1 MCSKRV
7 YILAGLS
14 IHEMSEKGLVIVYTG
29 DGKGKTTAAL
39 GLAFRAAGRGFRT
52 AFLQFVKGSW
62 KSGEVFAAERF
73 GGLIEVRQL
82 GIGFVTWRPKRPFQE
97 HLEAARRGW
106 EEAKRVI
113 YSGGYDIVV
122 LDEINNATR
131 FNLIGVDEVL
141 EVVRSKP
148 ERLHLVLTGRGADQ
162 RVIEAADL
170 VTEMRNIKHPF
181 ERGEWARVGI
191 DY

>member
-1 MCSKRV
+1 M
-7 YILAGLS
+7 
-14 IHEMSEKGLVIVYTG
+14 YTG

-39 GLAFRAAGRGFRT
+39 GLAFRAAGRGLRSVV
-52 AFLQFVKGSW
+52 LEFVKGSW
-62 KSGEVFAAERF
+62 RSGELFAAERC

-82 GIGFVTWRPKRPFQE
+82 GVGFVTWRPKRPYKD

-106 EEAKRVI
+106 EEAKRVV
-113 YSGGYDIVV
+113 YSNGYDIVV

-131 FNLIGVDEVL
+131 FNLIPVEEVL
-141 EVVRSKP
+141 SLIRTKP
-148 ERLHLVLTGRGADQ
+148 HRVNLVLTGRGADQ

-170 VTEMRNIKHPF
+170 VTEMRMIKHPF
-181 ERGEWARVGI
+181 EKGEWARVGL